1 MNDNTSRGKMSTVYF
16 QYINVKGNWAHLVQ
30 KNSRPGSKVITKFD
44 RALTKNFFNL
54 LFK

>member
-1 MNDNTSRGKMSTVYF
+1 MITLPEEKCQPFTF
-16 QYINVKGNWAHLVQ
+16 NWAHLVQ